1 MMNHHAKSPC
11 CQAGVI
17 RFGRR
22 RRQCLLCRK
31 TWRIRVKQRGRRA
44 KRVSAELVSQYLRH
58 ELPSLYALSRA
69 TGKNREALRIRLI
82 RSRNTFLRGTSWP
95 SLPMDV
101 PLILIADAMVCEI
114 EGAWFA
120 VYLMLIRPVGESQ
133 AIIHEPYIAAGPETA
148 VGWYAAFA
156 TIPDGTWHRIQAI
169 VCDGHRG
176 IVGYA
181 KRSGWLVQRCHFHL
195 IAAIQGRRS
204 RWARSRH
211 RAMGERL
218 YRLVSSVLTAKD
230 PATIL
235 PLLTELETIAWDT
248 RSRVLRKVLL
258 GFVTH
263 AEDYRTYLRHPEL
276 NLPRTSNTAEALIS
290 MIRHFCHRA
299 RGFSTRRSLEQWIA
313 AIIKHKRT
321 MTCNASR
328 QPNYRV

>member
-1 MMNHHAKSPC
+1 MMNHHVKSPC
-11 CQAGVI
+11 CRASVI
-17 RFGRR
+17 RFGKR
-22 RRQCLLCRK
+22 RRQCTICRK
-31 TWRIRVKQRGRRA
+31 TWRIRLKRRGRKA
-44 KRVSAELVSQYLRH
+44 TRVSAQRVSQYLRH
-58 ELPSLYALSRA
+58 ELPSLYALARA
-69 TGKNREALRIRLI
+69 SGKHREALRIQLI
-82 RSRNTFLRGTSWP
+82 RSRETFLDETPWP
-95 SLPMDV
+95 LLPTDTPV
-101 PLILIADAMVCEI
+101 ILIADAMVCEI
-114 EGAWFA
+114 EGAWLT
-120 VYLMLIRPVGESQ
+120 VYLMLVRRAGESQ
-133 AIIHEPYIAAGPETA
+133 AFIHQPYIAAGTETPM
-148 VGWYAAFA
+148 GWHAAFA
-156 TIPDGTWHRIQAI
+156 TIPEGTWQRIQAV

-181 KRSGWLVQRCHFHL
+181 KRSGWLIQRCHFHL

-218 YRLVSSVLTAKD
+218 YRLVSAVLGAKD
-230 PATIL
+230 ASTIL

-276 NLPRTSNTAEALIS
+276 NLPRTSNTAEALIG

-299 RGFSTRRSLEQWIA
+299 RGFSTRRSLEQWIS

-321 MTCNASR
+321 MTCNGTR
-328 QPNYRV
+328 QPN